1 VYGALA
7 HGGAVESARGPI
19 LDPYQVDDL
28 HRDFE
33 AARDA
38 AGDGPA
44 SPLGF
49 SRYGLERAGATR
61 HAFGHAGLGQMFA
74 FADPEDGLG
83 VAVLVNQISPEP
95 VAADAALACLLAELG
110 AGRRIV

>member
-1 VYGALA
+1 
-7 HGGAVESARGPI
+7 
-19 LDPYQVDDL
+19 
-28 HRDFE
+28 
-33 AARDA
+33 
-38 AGDGPA
+38 
-44 SPLGF
+44 
-49 SRYGLERAGATR
+49 
-61 HAFGHAGLGQMFA
+61 MFA